1 LFSSELLNY
10 DILNRMKLLHICSTS
25 LLSIGIILSG
35 GLFFLATHK
44 WIDFSALEQYN
55 PGKPSIVLDDEDQEW
70 TRFEIDKRAPIQL
83 KQVPP
88 HLINAFLA
96 AEDHHFFD
104 HGGISIKGSIRSA
117 LVNITHGRIVQ
128 GASTITQ
135 QLVKLLFFNAQRTFK
150 RKIKEQIFALLVEQ
164 QFTKEQILETYL
176 NHIYLGCGIYGIEAA
191 AQRFWGKHACDVTID
206 EAAILAG
213 IVRSPEN
220 YCPFNN
226 PQATIKRRNTVL
238 NSMKNLNMIPVD
250 IYTTL
255 RTQPLPPLLPK
266 QICCAPY
273 VREMIRQGLEEKYG
287 KDMLYYGGMIIKTTI
302 NQKMQETANNLYTR
316 HLKKIREQ
324 CAPRAEAALVTIDTK
339 TGALKALIG
348 GSSFTA
354 KPFNRATQ
362 ARRQMGSTFK
372 PLIYALALM
381 QGIAFSDTD
390 IDEPISVV
398 YDNKPWEPLNAN
410 KRFRGQMTLAAA
422 LARSNNI
429 IAVKTL
435 LKVGIDPII
444 DYAKKAHITGAL
456 NPYPS
461 LALGC
466 IDTTVLEVS
475 AFFNIFANN
484 GIYAKP
490 HWIEWIK
497 DSWGKKI
504 ERTSVQTEEILP
516 WKICSQVAQ
525 VLTKKFGK
533 CDAIGKT
540 GTTNDARSCWF
551 VGATPNYTTTIYLG
565 NDDNTAMPNVFSSYT
580 AMPLWFAFNKAIPQP
595 ITHFFYEP
603 TLHKK
608 TIDPITG
615 NPVPPYTPAALTIL
629 E

>member
-1 LFSSELLNY
+1 
-10 DILNRMKLLHICSTS
+10 MKIIH
-25 LLSIGIILSG
+25 LLSIIIIGTFITLSG
-35 GLFFLATHK
+35 AVFFLATHK
-44 WIDFSALEQYN
+44 WVDFSALEQYN
-55 PGKPSIVLDDEDQEW
+55 PGKPSILLDDEDQEW
-70 TRFEIDKRAPIQL
+70 ARFEIDKRAPIQI
-83 KQVPP
+83 KEVPE
-88 HLINAFLA
+88 HVIHAFLA
-96 AEDHHFFD
+96 AEDHQFFT
-104 HGGISIKGSIRSA
+104 HSGISIKGSIRSA

-191 AQRFWGKHACDVTID
+191 AQRFWGKSARDVNIE

-226 PQATIKRRNTVL
+226 PQATTRRRNTVL
-238 NSMKNLNMIPVD
+238 YSMKSLDYITEELYAD
-250 IYTTL
+250 L
-255 RTQPLPPLLPK
+255 KQK
-266 QICCAPY
+266 QIPRLVQKQQCCAPY
-273 VREMIRQGLEEKYG
+273 VREMIRQWLEEQYG
-287 KDMLYYGGMIIKTTI
+287 KDMLYHGGLVIKTTI
-302 NQKMQETANNLYTR
+302 NQNIQKTAQNMYTS
-316 HLKKIREQ
+316 HLKNIRKKY
-324 CAPRAEAALVTIDTK
+324 APEAQAGLVTIDTK

-348 GSSFTA
+348 GLDFSVSQ
-354 KPFNRATQ
+354 FNRVTQ
-362 ARRQMGSTFK
+362 ARRQIGSTFK
-372 PLIYALALM
+372 TLIYATALI
-381 QGIAFSDTD
+381 QGIRFSDTE
-390 IDEPISVV
+390 IDEPISIV
-398 YDNKPWEPLNAN
+398 YDGKPWEPENAN

-435 LKVGIDPII
+435 LHVGIEPVIAC
-444 DYAKKAHITGAL
+444 AKKAHITGVL

-466 IDTTVLEVS
+466 IDTTALEVC
-475 AFFNIFANN
+475 AFFTIFANN
-484 GIYAKP
+484 GIYAQP
-490 HWIEWIK
+490 YWIEWVK

-504 ERTSVQTEEILP
+504 WRMTPQTEEVLP
-516 WKICSQVAQ
+516 WKIASQVAQ
-525 VLTKKFGK
+525 VLTKKCTG

-540 GTTNDARSCWF
+540 GTTNDSRSCWY
-551 VGATPNYTTTIYLG
+551 VGATPNYTTAIYLG

-580 AMPLWFAFNKAIPQP
+580 AMPLWFALNTAIPQP
-595 ITHFFYEP
+595 ITHFTYEP
-603 TLHKK
+603 TLVKK

-615 NPVPPYTPAALTIL
+615 ALVEPNTPGALTIL